1 MKRYTV
7 ARYCWVTLSLA
18 AFAITDAIL
27 GLFYFSKGRGY
38 GVLLAWMI
46 MATFCG
52 GGAVFMFLRGHWI
65 KPIEV
70 KPFDET
76 PEYIHYARG
85 ANYAI
90 KQELVRK
97 EKYVKRLEENQKA
110 VVKWVWIGALCGTL
124 GGVIFGLASIG
135 VDLTDAK
142 RFYQSFVGLVYP
154 FLAIGT
160 AMIISGI
167 RMMFHGFM
175 NSDSQMA
182 FELSEKYTFDTY
194 GIKIWR
200 EKQLIGVLSERLEKE
215 KAEERKRKEE
225 YLREE
230 QERMA
235 NIQVVIPENI
245 DLRG

>member
-18 AFAITDAIL
+18 AFAIIDLIL
-27 GLFYFSKGRGY
+27 GFFYFTKGKGY
-38 GVLLAWMI
+38 GVFIAWAI

-52 GGAVFMFLRGHWI
+52 GGAVFMYFRGHWI
-65 KPIEV
+65 KRIEV
-70 KPFDET
+70 KPFEET

-97 EKYVKRLEENQKA
+97 QKYVKRLEEDQKA

-124 GGVIFGLASIG
+124 GGVIFGIASQG
-135 VDLTDAK
+135 VNLTDAK
-142 RFYQSFVGLVYP
+142 KFYQSYVGLVYP
-154 FLAIGT
+154 FLLLGT
-160 AMIISGI
+160 VMIIYGI
-167 RMMFHGFM
+167 RMMFHGFI
-175 NSDSQMA
+175 NSDSPTA
-182 FELSEKYTFDTY
+182 FEIAEKYTMETY
-194 GIKIWR
+194 GVKLWK
-200 EKQLIGVLSERLEKE
+200 ENVLIGILSQRLEKE
-215 KAEERKRKEE
+215 KAEEQRRKEE

-230 QERMA
+230 KERMA